1 MRKFILILF
10 IAVCSVYSQGADTLV
25 GVWQDN
31 EVVASGWSNTFL
43 FFADGTFKFFYN
55 QMDLR
60 KNQISFSGS
69 WNVDGDGLYF
79 DVKQRSYLEGGR
91 LVENPNGAKGDS
103 MLVDAAQ
110 KTKLFN
116 PPEKVEMSISKIYT
130 DTEFAMGK
138 YIYID
143 AMKFYLMSTKPVELI
158 KQFEDK

>member
-1 MRKFILILF
+1 MKKYIISFLLISGTIF
-10 IAVCSVYSQGADTLV
+10 SQGADSLT

-55 QMDLR
+55 QMDQR

-69 WNVDGDGLYF
+69 WQVDGDGLYL
-79 DVKQRSYLEGGR
+79 DVRQRSYLEGGR
-91 LVENPNGAKGDS
+91 LVKDPNGGKGDS
-103 MLVDAAQ
+103 VLVDAAQ

-130 DTEFAMGK
+130 GTEFAMGK

-143 AMKFYLMSTKPVELI
+143 AMKFYLMSTKPDEML